1 MSLSKRMRVLSAA
14 AVAAA
19 CFVSAGPAVEAAPSE
34 YETAVQAQ
42 NPFAYFRQQETGI
55 VTSTTADD
63 VSTNNR
69 DATYQGSPTGGVT
82 GAGTGSDNAVTY
94 SGAATGTATQYFGGS
109 ALRPF
114 GSSLASSSLEFLFRT
129 NPSLP
134 TQKQSLFGV
143 FNTGSTSAAEVT
155 LNSQGNDALA
165 DTPNTTRFFI
175 RGDDGDAVGVHF
187 TNPTLYDG
195 GFHHLVYTF
204 DRSTLSVTPD
214 PDGAGPLTAT
224 FTGGFAA
231 YVDGVAQAL
240 TIQVVGTGATDAG
253 VEPDTFSDFAF
264 DPTFAARNVRTT
276 LGGTAIGRQA
286 NITLDEAAL
295 YASVLTP
302 EQVAAHATA
311 AGIPEPTS
319 LAMLALG
326 GLGLLRRRRASR

>member
-1 MSLSKRMRVLSAA
+1 MKLSKRMQVLPAAAAA
-14 AVAAA
+14 AVCLLSACPAAQ
-19 CFVSAGPAVEAAPSE
+19 AAPPG
-34 YETAVQAQ
+34 YDTTVQAQ

-55 VTSTTADD
+55 VTGATADD
-63 VSTNNR
+63 VSASNR
-69 DATYQGSPTGGVT
+69 DATFQGSPTGGVT

-109 ALRPF
+109 ALRPL
-114 GSSLASSSLEFLFRT
+114 GSSIAASSLEFLYKT

-143 FNTGSTSAAEVT
+143 FNTGATTAVEVT

-187 TNPTLYDG
+187 TNAALYDG
-195 GFHHLVYTF
+195 GFHHLVFTF
-204 DRSTLSVTPD
+204 DASLTGVAAF
-214 PDGAGPLTAT
+214 AG
-224 FTGGFAA
+224 
-231 YVDGVAQAL
+231 YVDGVPQTL
-240 TIQVVGTGATDAG
+240 TLQQVGTGAADADTD
-253 VEPDTFSDFAF
+253 PDTFADFAF

-276 LGGTAIGRQA
+276 LGGAAIARQA

-295 YASVLTP
+295 YTSVLTP
-302 EQVAAHATA
+302 EQVATHAAA

-319 LAMLALG
+319 LALLAVG
-326 GLGLLRRRRASR
+326 GLGLLRRRRPAR